1 MVIGLN
7 YSPTWMSEKWYW
19 LKKVP
24 QQYNVLQKGFEK
36 KEFRNIPEDDLE
48 KLLKQLKY
56 EEYKTVVK
64 NVIEIYRLNNILTP
78 KTSLLIFNIVNDKI
92 LFGTIRNRLSN
103 LKTKKKTRLIAIN

>member
-1 MVIGLN
+1 M
-7 YSPTWMSEKWYW
+7 
-19 LKKVP
+19 P
-24 QQYNVLQKGFEK
+24 QQYNGLQKGFEK